1 VEKKLKPYRWSSHAL
16 KNLADR
22 EISRA
27 EPDEAL
33 ANPEAIVPARPGRRF
48 FMRRYFDSRF
58 QQEMLVRALVE
69 ETAQE
74 QAVIAVYITS
84 KVGKYMKGVP

>member
-1 VEKKLKPYRWSSHAL
+1 MKPFRWLPHAL

-22 EISRA
+22 EIPRIEA
-27 EPDEAL
+27 EQTL
-33 ANPEAIVPARPGRRF
+33 NRPEAVVPARAGRQF
-48 FMRRYFDSRF
+48 FMRRYIDIRF

-74 QAVIAVYITS
+74 QVVVTVYITS
-84 KVGKYMKGVP
+84 KVDKYMKKGAP

>member
-1 VEKKLKPYRWSSHAL
+1 M
-16 KNLADR
+16 KNLEDR

-27 EPDEAL
+27 EADEAL
-33 ANPEAIVPARPGRRF
+33 ANPDAVVLASLGRRF
-48 FMRRYFDSRF
+48 FMRRYVDIRF

-74 QAVIAVYITS
+74 HVVITIYITS
-84 KVGKYMKGVP
+84 KVDKYMKGVP